1 MGMPREL
8 RLYDLGLTAVSS
20 LVALGALLSHKPFPP
35 GFVFGGF
42 LAAYALMELFQVMS
56 PVGASP
62 SLGSAVA
69 LAAVVWTG
77 CAPALLLQATGT
89 AVIGLVRRMRPNRIR
104 MNVSRFVVSIA
115 AADFVF
121 RLAGGVVGQPFGA
134 MGVPLLAA
142 VIALVLADAALMA
155 LVLSQ
160 SEGRLLAA
168 CLGDLWG
175 LPLALSALAVALS
188 VPLLAA
194 MTLFGLF
201 WALGG
206 AALLAAGVFLGLKTV
221 AGRAREPHTP
231 RWAAV
236 FHDTGLADA
245 ALEAAAS
252 AEPLPLPEP
261 LPVAGLDLW
270 SRNGGNRRRSF
281 WRLFSRGPLRLF
293 QPADDPAADWYRGL
307 LDLSRAFSSSLN
319 TQVIARQ
326 LADAVHSLTTLPC
339 IVHLVAEDG
348 LTLAPAAVNGLPAQ
362 AVETLHQTI
371 HEGLLGQA
379 LTDRRPVTS
388 PSALAVP
395 MWVGGTPLG
404 AIGVNS
410 PTARR
415 FSPSEVRAL
424 TALADLAALALYNAF
439 LYRKAGSR
447 LERLIETQMHL
458 EAVVDAVPAGILIF
472 APDGHLVSANSRATA
487 HLADL
492 DLVLPGTPPEEGAGE
507 VAANVIEA
515 LSGRLGATA
524 PSWALAHRAPYG
536 PEAVSAE
543 IEEGERHFEVWASP
557 LHDSKGTLT
566 GLLVILDDVTEA
578 RRLAA
583 EVHRT
588 EKLAAV
594 GEVAARAA
602 HEIKNPLAA
611 IHGFTQLMGLYCPVR
626 DGWQECPKYVE
637 RISGEISR
645 LSEIAHSMLT
655 LARPAR
661 PKFVTGN
668 LAAVVE
674 ETIEF
679 LAGKAAERGTTLE
692 RAGGPPTVMADFDP
706 RQLKQVL
713 LNLVQNALDA
723 VSGPGGPPPGWRK
736 VAVAV
741 GYTHRARQRHIFIQV
756 RDNGPGLRGPD
767 RAKVFTPFFTTKDTG
782 TGLGLPIAKSIIEA
796 HDGVVDLRPA
806 HGRGCVFEILLPV
819 SSATSRSG
827 SVIPIA
833 AFGGPADEP
842 VDPGAPTPNSGP
854 EREGG

>member
-1 MGMPREL
+1 MREGQGGRYVLDIPREL
-8 RLYDLGLTAVSS
+8 RFYDLGLTAVSS
-20 LVALGALLSHKPFPP
+20 
-35 GFVFGGF
+35 
-42 LAAYALMELFQVMS
+42 
-56 PVGASP
+56 
-62 SLGSAVA
+62 VA

-89 AVIGLVRRMRPNRIR
+89 ATIGLVRRMGPSRIR
-104 MNVSRFVVSIA
+104 MNVSRCVISIA
-115 AADFVF
+115 AADFAF
-121 RLAGGVVGQPFGA
+121 RHAGGVVGQPFGA

-142 VIALVLADAALMA
+142 GIALVLTDAVLMA
-155 LVLSQ
+155 LALSLNQ
-160 SEGRLLAA
+160 GRLLAA

-175 LPLALSALAVALS
+175 LPLALTALAVALS

-194 MTLFGLF
+194 ITLFGLY

-206 AALLAAGVFLGLKTV
+206 AALLAAGVSLGLKAV
-221 AGRAREPHTP
+221 AGRARAPHPP

-236 FHDTGLADA
+236 FHDAGLTDA
-245 ALEAAAS
+245 AMETAATAD
-252 AEPLPLPEP
+252 PLPLPES
-261 LPVAGLDLW
+261 LPGEGLDLW
-270 SRNGGNRRRSF
+270 SRNGGSKRRFF
-281 WRLFSRGPLRLF
+281 WRLLSRGPLRLF
-293 QPADDPAADWYRGL
+293 QPDNDPAADWYRGL

-348 LTLAPAAVNGLPAQ
+348 LTLEPAAVNGLPAQ

-379 LTDRRPVTS
+379 LTQRRPVIS
-388 PSALAVP
+388 PSAAEEPWSSLAVP

-404 AIGVNS
+404 VIGVNS
-410 PTARR
+410 PMARR
-415 FSPSEVRAL
+415 FLPSEVRAL
-424 TALADLAALALYNAF
+424 TALAGLASLALYNAF

-447 LERLIETQMHL
+447 LERLVEAQTRL
-458 EAVVDAVPAGILIF
+458 EAVVDTVPAGILIF
-472 APDGHLVSANSRATA
+472 TPDGRLVSVNSRATA

-492 DLVLPGTPPEEGAGE
+492 GLVLPGTPPEESAGE

-515 LSGRLGATA
+515 FAQRLGTTA
-524 PSWALAHRAPYG
+524 PSRALAQRAPYG
-536 PEAVSAE
+536 PEAVSAD

-626 DGWQECPKYVE
+626 DGWRECSKYVE
-637 RISGEISR
+637 RISGEINR

-661 PKFVTGN
+661 PRFVTGN

-692 RAGGPPTVMADFDP
+692 RVGGPPTVIADFDA

-796 HDGVVDLRPA
+796 HNGVIDLRPA

-819 SSATSRSG
+819 SSGTSWTG
-827 SVIPIA
+827 SVLPAA
-833 AFGGPADEP
+833 AFDGSADEAA
-842 VDPGAPTPNSGP
+842 DPGASTPTSGP
-854 EREGG
+854 EREGR

>member
-1 MGMPREL
+1 MREGQGGRYVLDIPREL
-8 RLYDLGLTAVSS
+8 RFYDLGLTAVSS
-20 LVALGALLSHKPFPP
+20 
-35 GFVFGGF
+35 
-42 LAAYALMELFQVMS
+42 
-56 PVGASP
+56 
-62 SLGSAVA
+62 VA

-89 AVIGLVRRMRPNRIR
+89 ATIGLVRRIGPSRIR
-104 MNVSRFVVSIA
+104 MNVSRCVISIA
-115 AADFVF
+115 AADFAF
-121 RLAGGVVGQPFGA
+121 RHAGGVVGQPFGA

-142 VIALVLADAALMA
+142 GIALVLTDAVLMA
-155 LVLSQ
+155 LALSLNQ
-160 SEGRLLAA
+160 GRFLAA

-194 MTLFGLF
+194 ITLFGLY

-206 AALLAAGVFLGLKTV
+206 AALLAAAVSLGLKAA
-221 AGRAREPHTP
+221 AGRPRTPHTP

-236 FHDTGLADA
+236 FHDAGLTDA
-245 ALEAAAS
+245 AMEAAAS
-252 AEPLPLPEP
+252 ADPLPLPES
-261 LPVAGLDLW
+261 LPGAGLDLW
-270 SRNGGNRRRSF
+270 SRNGGSKRRFF

-293 QPADDPAADWYRGL
+293 PPDNDPAADWYRGL
-307 LDLSRAFSSSLN
+307 LELSRAFSSSLN

-379 LTDRRPVTS
+379 LTQRRPVTS
-388 PSALAVP
+388 PSAAEEPWSSLAVP

-404 AIGVNS
+404 VIGVNS
-410 PTARR
+410 PMARR
-415 FSPSEVRAL
+415 FPPSEVRAL
-424 TALADLAALALYNAF
+424 TTLADLASRALYNAF

-447 LERLIETQMHL
+447 LERLVEAQTRL
-458 EAVVDAVPAGILIF
+458 EAVVDTVPAGILIF
-472 APDGHLVSANSRATA
+472 APDGRLVSVNSRATA

-492 DLVLPGTPPEEGAGE
+492 GLVLPGAPSEEGAGE

-515 LSGRLGATA
+515 FARRLGTTA
-524 PSWALAHRAPYG
+524 PSRALAQRAPYG
-536 PEAVSAE
+536 PEAVSAD

-626 DGWQECPKYVE
+626 DGWRECPKYVE
-637 RISGEISR
+637 RISGEINR

-661 PKFVTGN
+661 PRFVTGN

-679 LAGKAAERGTTLE
+679 LAGRAAERGTTLE
-692 RAGGPPTVMADFDP
+692 RVGGPPTVIADFDA

-796 HDGVVDLRPA
+796 HNGVIDLRPA

-819 SSATSRSG
+819 SSGTSWTG
-827 SVIPIA
+827 SVLPAA
-833 AFGGPADEP
+833 AFDGSADEAA
-842 VDPGAPTPNSGP
+842 DPGAPTPNSGP
-854 EREGG
+854 EREGR